1 MLWPLEVLECFPRG
15 EYLGVGL
22 TVFLFTHITAAPV
35 RDLTGW
41 GTDAAEETTVP
52 DRKTELIVL
61 AVFWTFLVLY
71 ILLSAGRSVSEWPR
85 IQGLAMGF
93 AAVVPVSQLALTLIY
108 WQAYL
113 HWPFWLFLLAPAA
126 FNTLSKLPHGIRR
139 PWAGVLLPF
148 AGVLVAGVENMLAP
162 MNGVANADASA
173 MLGWGTRQS
182 ADDREAM
189 LKMEVE
195 EIRSER
201 RLRRNVL
208 LAGWLTANI
217 SLGVLPLV
225 LHIERVVLKCLL
237 AFVAAQLTV
246 YLVLANC
253 YSLWL
258 YFVTRKADS
267 YPAVQDPDLDCES
280 CGMHQELIASK
291 VSDARAIKHAIPAR
305 ALSC

>member
-1 MLWPLEVLECFPRG
+1 MLR
-15 EYLGVGL
+15 
-22 TVFLFTHITAAPV
+22 
-35 RDLTGW
+35 
-41 GTDAAEETTVP
+41 
-52 DRKTELIVL
+52 
-61 AVFWTFLVLY
+61 
-71 ILLSAGRSVSEWPR
+71 
-85 IQGLAMGF
+85 
-93 AAVVPVSQLALTLIY
+93 
-108 WQAYL
+108 
-113 HWPFWLFLLAPAA
+113 
-126 FNTLSKLPHGIRR
+126 
-139 PWAGVLLPF
+139 
-148 AGVLVAGVENMLAP
+148 
-162 MNGVANADASA
+162 
-173 MLGWGTRQS
+173 
-182 ADDREAM
+182 
-189 LKMEVE
+189 MEVE

-291 VSDARAIKHAIPAR
+291 VSDAGAVKHAIPAR